1 MDALKASD
9 GIQHLVQMLCAG
21 DAIGKS
27 NAAHAL
33 GRLCCSDKHRE
44 SVVGMMKASGG
55 VQHLKQL
62 ESGGCEISKRRAQY
76 ALEQVNR

>member
-1 MDALKASD
+1 MDVLKTSG

-21 DAIGKS
+21 DAIDKA

-44 SVVGMMKASGG
+44 SVARMVKASGG

-62 ESGGCEISKRRAQY
+62 ESGGCEISKRSAQY
-76 ALEQVNR
+76 ALEQINR